1 MQALYLPTMPE
12 DFLVEAM
19 TVMDMEGEYKA
30 RGHMRGRFFGGYI
43 LAICTMYYSQSLLP
57 WSIF

>member
-12 DFLVEAM
+12 DFLVDAM
-19 TVMDMEGEYKA
+19 TLMDMEGEYKA

-43 LAICTMYYSQSLLP
+43 LATCTKYYNQCLLH
-57 WSIF
+57 